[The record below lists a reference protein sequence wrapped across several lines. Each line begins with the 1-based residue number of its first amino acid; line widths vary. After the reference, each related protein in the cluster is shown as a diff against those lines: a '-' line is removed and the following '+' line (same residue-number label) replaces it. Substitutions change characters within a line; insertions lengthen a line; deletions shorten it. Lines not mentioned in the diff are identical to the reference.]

1 LGHFFHLAFGPKAMK
16 DLLHCL
22 SRWSLEQ
29 LHHFAPQQLAG
40 VAWACGKTNTGSL
53 VLGASMP

>member
-1 LGHFFHLAFGPKAMK
+1 MK

-40 VAWACGKTNTGSL
+40 VAWACGKTNTGSP
-53 VLGASMP
+53 VIGASMVLAIFGDVLMFF